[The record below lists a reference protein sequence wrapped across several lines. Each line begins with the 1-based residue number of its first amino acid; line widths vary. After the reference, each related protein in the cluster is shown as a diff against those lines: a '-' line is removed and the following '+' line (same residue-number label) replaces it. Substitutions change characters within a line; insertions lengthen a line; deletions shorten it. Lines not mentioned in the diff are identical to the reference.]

1 MTPEID
7 YIYECTWA
15 PRATISF
22 INLVTYVSG
31 DRVSG
36 RCLSDGNMFRN
47 SMSTWKKSTST
58 VTLIGHKD
66 DFPELLV

>member
-7 YIYECTWA
+7 YIYECTWS
-15 PRATISF
+15 PRATTTF
-22 INLVTYVSG
+22 INLVTYVSNS
-31 DRVSG
+31 RVNG
-36 RCLSDGNMFRN
+36 KCLSN
-47 SMSTWKKSTST
+47 SETFSTYSDTWKKSTST

>member
-7 YIYECTWA
+7 HIYECTWT
-15 PRATISF
+15 PRATTSF

-31 DRVSG
+31 DLVSG
-36 RCLSDGNMFRN
+36 RDLSHGSNFSN
-47 SMSTWKKSTST
+47 ATSTWISPTST

-66 DFPELLV
+66 DFPELLL